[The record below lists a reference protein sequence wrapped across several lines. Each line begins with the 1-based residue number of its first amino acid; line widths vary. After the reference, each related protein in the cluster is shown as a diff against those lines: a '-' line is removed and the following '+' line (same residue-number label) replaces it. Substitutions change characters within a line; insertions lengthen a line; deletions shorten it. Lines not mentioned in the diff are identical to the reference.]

1 MQEGGFM
8 TDTSKKNKPTSHH
21 LNGIDGYYYTG
32 EVNLQ
37 TTQGNENLTGE
48 MDQYVFR
55 GEYSMAQHYHGR
67 PEYSIE
73 EDWREWDKGHYES
86 FQNSRTKEEQRELRE
101 KVINRLEEMAEF
113 DRLNVAVFEGDVF
126 VSGRVKTDLDKS
138 YFTEQ
143 IKDID
148 GIKNVVNHLCCID
161 EEDESY
167 QGPYRV
173 LSQEFGLGEGGR

>member
-8 TDTSKKNKPTSHH
+8 TDTSKKNKQTSQN

-37 TTQGNENLTGE
+37 TSQGNENLSGE

-67 PEYSIE
+67 PEYSLE
-73 EDWREWDKGHYES
+73 EDWREWDKGHYATL
-86 FQNSRTKEEQRELRE
+86 QNSRTKEEQKELRE
-101 KVINRLEEMAEF
+101 KVINLLEELAEF
-113 DRLNVAVFEGDVF
+113 DRLNVTVFEGDVF
-126 VSGRVKTDLDKS
+126 VSGRLRTDLDKS
-138 YFTEQ
+138 YFTEL
-143 IKDID
+143 IKEID

-161 EEDESY
+161 EEDDSY